1 VKAELPGWAQ
11 RLIDASH
18 AAGEDI
24 GAALRLAE
32 DYGKRLP
39 LPGRGGTASRWAVLA
54 AVSERNLTVA
64 RVLEAHSDA
73 LAILAESGAPVPDGT
88 WGVFAAEAPASAG
101 SIRSW
106 RRYGPDGCEAMVLAC
121 RSS

>member
-1 VKAELPGWAQ
+1 MGP
-11 RLIDASH
+11 ASH
-18 AAGEDI
+18 RRQPG
-24 GAALRLAE
+24 GGGGHRRGLRLAE

-54 AVSERNLTVA
+54 AVSERNLAVA

-88 WGVFAAEAPASAG
+88 WGVFAAE
-101 SIRSW
+101 
-106 RRYGPDGCEAMVLAC
+106 GPRTGWKHPIVAALW
-121 RSS
+121 S

>member
-11 RLIDASH
+11 RLVDASR

-32 DYGKRLP
+32 DYGKGLP

-54 AVSERNLTVA
+54 AVSKRKLTVA

-73 LAILAESGAPVPDGT
+73 LAILAESGAPVPNGT
-88 WGVFAAEAPASAG
+88 WGYSPPKPPLTSWKRPIVAAL
-101 SIRSW
+101 RS
-106 RRYGPDGCEAMVLAC
+106 
-121 RSS
+121 